1 MKTAFPVPDLF
12 EDKLFHDPIKIAEDL
27 AEVLFDSDLPTDVLP
42 MGPVQATEV
51 RDLFQ
56 DYAPGERTSR
66 FEFEEEDDFSF
77 GVTAIEWDIENISA
91 KGGGK
96 GKPSDSTTDP
106 DDTTDEGG
114 SNGGGGGGNGGGR
127 GKPAPS
133 DPVILTDGEN
143 YTLPTGAADPSGLT
157 YFSDEGGARSG
168 TLQETLAG
176 FDIAISF
183 LGDWSSTLA
192 ETWSTALIRSAD
204 FFTSFITE
212 GLYVNEGSF
221 ADSAITDGSAWWDDL
236 LIEVSFGDLAPG
248 ALASAGP
255 SDFWPVNSDGDY
267 MPAKGSMTIDTD
279 IQDISLENATLI
291 ATHEMMHVLG
301 VGTIWG
307 QSSIFTPWNHDLV
320 ASDGSYLGLA
330 ANEVYAS
337 EFEADDGGPLPALAV
352 ENDGGSGTAG
362 GHWET
367 DLLVNAVTT
376 PGDGTTS
383 YTDDFAYELMTGWI
397 DLSNPQEAYL
407 SDTSLAVLEDL
418 GYTVDWNVDYQYD
431 DYSFGLA

>member
-1 MKTAFPVPDLF
+1 MNNVFPAPGLS
-12 EDKLFHDPIKIAEDL
+12 EDKLFHDPFEIAEDL
-27 AEVLFDSDLPTDVLP
+27 GYVLFGEDNVPTDVPP
-42 MGPVQATEV
+42 MGPVNGTGV

-56 DYAPGERTSR
+56 AYAPGEGTSR
-66 FEFEEEDDFSF
+66 FEFGEEDDFTF
-77 GVTAIEWDIENISA
+77 GVTAIEWDIESVSA
-91 KGGGK
+91 KGGK
-96 GKPSDSTTDP
+96 GKPTDGDGTTDG
-106 DDTTDEGG
+106 GG
-114 SNGGGGGGNGGGR
+114 SNGGGGGGGGGR

-133 DPVILTDGEN
+133 DPVTLTDGYN
-143 YTLPTGAADPSGLT
+143 YTLPTGAAEPSGST
-157 YFSDEGGARSG
+157 YFSDGGAARSG
-168 TLQETLAG
+168 TLEDTLGG

-183 LGDWSSTLA
+183 LGDWSSALA
-192 ETWSTALIRSAD
+192 ETWSTAIIRSAD

-221 ADSAITDGSAWWDDL
+221 ADSAITDGSVWWDDL
-236 LIEVSFGDLAPG
+236 LIEVSFDDLAPG

-255 SDFWPVNSDGDY
+255 SNFWPTNSDGDY
-267 MPAKGSMTIDTD
+267 IPAKGSMTIDTD
-279 IQDISLENATLI
+279 ITDMSLENATLI

-320 ASDGSYLGLA
+320 ASDGTYLGVA
-330 ANEVYAS
+330 ANAVYAS

-376 PGDGTTS
+376 PGDGATG

-397 DLSNPQEAYL
+397 DLNNPQAAYL

-418 GYTVDWNVDYQYD
+418 GYSVDWNVDYQYD

>member
-1 MKTAFPVPDLF
+1 MKNAFSVPDLL
-12 EDKLFHDPIKIAEDL
+12 EDKPFHDRFEIAEDL
-27 AEVLFDSDLPTDVLP
+27 ADVLSANGLPTDVP
-42 MGPVQATEV
+42 PAGPVNGTSV

-56 DYAPGERTSR
+56 TYSPGEGISR
-66 FEFEEEDDFSF
+66 FEFEEEDDFTF
-77 GVTAIEWDIENISA
+77 GVTAIEWDIEGVSA

-96 GKPSDSTTDP
+96 GKPTGGDG
-106 DDTTDEGG
+106 TTDEGG
-114 SNGGGGGGNGGGR
+114 STGGGGGGGGGGR

-133 DPVILTDGEN
+133 DPVTLTDGYN
-143 YTLPTGAADPSGLT
+143 YTLPTGAAEPSGSM
-157 YFSDEGGARSG
+157 YFSDNGGARSG
-168 TLQETLAG
+168 TLEEALGG

-183 LGDWSSTLA
+183 LGDWTSTLA

-212 GLYVNEGSF
+212 GLYVNEGTF

-236 LIEVSFGDLAPG
+236 LIEVSFDNLAPG

-255 SDFWPVNSDGDY
+255 SNFWPTNSDGDY
-267 MPAKGSMTIDTD
+267 IPAKGSITIDTD
-279 IQDISLENATLI
+279 IQNMSLENATLI

-307 QSSIFTPWNHDLV
+307 QSSFFTPWNHDLV
-320 ASDGSYLGLA
+320 ASDGSYLGVA

-337 EFEADDGGPLPALAV
+337 EFEADDGGLLPALAV

-376 PGDGTTS
+376 PGEGATG

-397 DLSNPQEAYL
+397 DLNNPQAAYL